1 MNQVPLLVDLVSDTA
16 TRPSDEMRAVM
27 AHAPVGD
34 EQLGEDPSVNAL
46 TEKVTHLLGKPAAL
60 FLPSGTMAN
69 QIALAVHCNRG
80 DAILAARNSHIVGS
94 EGAGAAVLAGAV
106 VLTIDAPRGI
116 FGEKE
121 LAEIYRP
128 TRVKSP
134 RPAVIEV
141 EQTNNRGGGA
151 VWPYQKLQEVSNF
164 AREHGLVMHMDGAR
178 LMNAVVASGV
188 SAKEYADLCDTVW
201 IDLSK
206 GLGCPVGSVLAGSE
220 DFIEKANVWK
230 HRLGGAMRQ
239 AGILAAAGTYAL
251 DHHVA
256 DLAHDHR
263 RAKDFA
269 SFLTLIPS
277 VSLLFN
283 EVETN
288 LIFIDIGKTGLTS
301 MQISDRLRSRGVRI
315 GVESATVMRA
325 VFHRDVD
332 DQGLALA
339 KETFAWAVDAR

>member
-1 MNQVPLLVDLVSDTA
+1 
-16 TRPSDEMRAVM
+16 
-27 AHAPVGD
+27 
-34 EQLGEDPSVNAL
+34 
-46 TEKVTHLLGKPAAL
+46 
-60 FLPSGTMAN
+60 
-69 QIALAVHCNRG
+69 
-80 DAILAARNSHIVGS
+80 
-94 EGAGAAVLAGAV
+94 
-106 VLTIDAPRGI
+106 RGI

-230 HRLGGAMRQ
+230 HRLGGAM
-239 AGILAAAGTYAL
+239 
-251 DHHVA
+251 
-256 DLAHDHR
+256 
-263 RAKDFA
+263 
-269 SFLTLIPS
+269 
-277 VSLLFN
+277 
-283 EVETN
+283 
-288 LIFIDIGKTGLTS
+288 
-301 MQISDRLRSRGVRI
+301 
-315 GVESATVMRA
+315 
-325 VFHRDVD
+325 
-332 DQGLALA
+332 
-339 KETFAWAVDAR
+339 